1 MSVLVV
7 VGAQWGDEGKGGV
20 VDHLA
25 TQAQVVARF
34 QGGTNTGHTVVND
47 LGTFR
52 LHLVPAGIFDP
63 RITCVIGS
71 GVVVDPGELLEE
83 IDQLTSV
90 GVSVDRLTVSDRAHV
105 VMPYHPLLDQLEEAE
120 RGSSNL
126 GTTLRGVGPAYEDKV
141 ARCGVRMCD
150 LIEETALRGLVDRL
164 VRRKNKLLTVYYGH
178 APLKVDDVFEQSRAF
193 GERLAPHVTD
203 TSVLLHKAICRRE
216 NVLIEG
222 AQATLLDLDYGTYP
236 YVTSSSPTAGGA
248 AAGLGIGP
256 TCIDR
261 VLGVFK
267 AYITRVGLGPFPTE
281 QTNEIGEEIRA
292 RGGEYGTT
300 TGRPRRCGWF
310 DAVAARHAVRVN
322 GMNAAAI
329 TKLDVLDDFPSIH
342 VCTGYRLDGQVID
355 YIPASLNAYSRCQPI
370 WETLAGWQAPTSDA
384 RTLADLPLNAQRYL
398 ACLGELIGCPIELV
412 SVGSHRKQ
420 TIVVG
425 SSFT

>member
-1 MSVLVV
+1 MVARGCQQIRGRGRLEVGMAVLVV

-25 TQAQVVARF
+25 TQAQVVARY

-47 LGTFR
+47 RGTFR

-63 RITCVIGS
+63 EITCVIGS
-71 GVVVDPGELLEE
+71 GVVIDPGELLEE
-83 IDQLTSV
+83 IGQLTSV
-90 GVSVDRLTVSDRAHV
+90 GVSVERLMVSDRAHV
-105 VMPYHPLLDQLEEAE
+105 VMPYHPILDRLEEAE
-120 RGSSNL
+120 RGAANL

-150 LIEETALRGLVDRL
+150 LIDEVVLREQVKELVA
-164 VRRKNKLLTVYYGH
+164 RKNKLLTVYYGQ
-178 APLKVDDVFEQSRAF
+178 APLNVDEVYEQCRDY
-193 GERLAPHVTD
+193 GQRLKPHVTD
-203 TSVLLHKAICRRE
+203 TSVLLHKAICHHQ

-256 TCIDR
+256 TRIDR

-267 AYITRVGLGPFPTE
+267 AYITRVGAGPFPTE
-281 QTNEIGEEIRA
+281 QINEIGQELRE

-310 DAVAARHAVRVN
+310 DAVAARHAVRIN
-322 GMNAAAI
+322 GMDAAAI

-342 VCTGYRLDGQVID
+342 ICTAYRLDGEVID
-355 YIPASLNAYSRCQPI
+355 YVPASLAAYSRCEPI
-370 WETLAGWQAPTSDA
+370 WETLAGWQASTS
-384 RTLADLPLNAQRYL
+384 
-398 ACLGELIGCPIELV
+398 
-412 SVGSHRKQ
+412 
-420 TIVVG
+420 
-425 SSFT
+425 